1 MIDFLWPIFGGVL
14 IGLSATVLLLFNGK
28 IAGISGIIYQAIT
41 DKTSVNRKQHWFFL
55 IGILLGAYLFHL
67 LSGKALPETNDNYLL
82 AIIAG
87 LLVGVGVKLGNGC
100 TSGHGVC
107 GIGRLSMRSLAATIC
122 FMLTAIISVA
132 IINSIIPTGAL

>member
-28 IAGISGIIYQAIT
+28 IAGVSGIIYQAIAA
-41 DKTSVNRKQHWFFL
+41 KTWSNSKQHWLFL

-67 LSGKALPETNDNYLL
+67 LSGKAQPDVNDNYLL

-107 GIGRLSMRSLAATIC
+107 GIGRLSMRSLVATIC

-132 IINSIIPTGAL
+132 IINSIIPGAL